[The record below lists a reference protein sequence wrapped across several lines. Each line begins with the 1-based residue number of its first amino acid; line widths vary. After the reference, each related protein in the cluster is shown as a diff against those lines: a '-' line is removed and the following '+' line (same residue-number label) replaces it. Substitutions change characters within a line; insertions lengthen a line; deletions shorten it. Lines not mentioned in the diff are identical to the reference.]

1 MLMKKTIITIL
12 LLICVHTC
20 TVNAQQLQWNH
31 YQSPG
36 GMIYQTNYNKP
47 VVYTNAHTCNQY
59 CEHATSTTYVVIEK
73 PPCQPVMYIPQTS
86 VTIVISPKK
95 YYKKRR
101 PTSSGIVKKYVYRD
115 SAEYIYEEEVYREI
129 TP

>member
-1 MLMKKTIITIL
+1 MKKTIIAIL
-12 LLICVHTC
+12 LLICVHTY
-20 TVNAQQLQWNH
+20 TVNAQQLLWN
-31 YQSPG
+31 YSQSPG
-36 GMIYQTNYNKP
+36 STPCQTNYNNP

-59 CEHATSTTYVVIEK
+59 CGHMNSVTYVVMER
-73 PPCQPVMYIPQTS
+73 PQCQPVIYISQPS

-101 PTSSGIVKKYVYRD
+101 PTSPGIVKKYVYRD
-115 SAEYIYEEEVYREI
+115 SDEYIYEEEVYKEI

>member
-1 MLMKKTIITIL
+1 MKKTIIAIL
-12 LLICVHTC
+12 LLICVHTY
-20 TVNAQQLQWNH
+20 TVNAQVRWKY

-36 GMIYQTNYNKP
+36 DMVYQTNYYNP
-47 VVYTNAHTCNQY
+47 AVYTNAHTCNQY
-59 CEHATSTTYVVIEK
+59 CRHMNSVTYVVTER
-73 PPCQPVMYIPQTS
+73 PQCQPVIYISQPS

-101 PTSSGIVKKYVYRD
+101 PTSPGIVKKYVYRD
-115 SAEYIYEEEVYREI
+115 SDEYMYEEEVYREI

>member
-1 MLMKKTIITIL
+1 MKKTIITIL
-12 LLICVHTC
+12 LLICAHTY
-20 TVNAQQLQWNH
+20 TVNAQRLRWDY

-36 GMIYQTNYNKP
+36 GTPCQTNYNNP
-47 VVYTNAHTCNQY
+47 VVYTNTHTCNQY
-59 CEHATSTTYVVIEK
+59 CRHATSTTFVTER
-73 PPCQPVMYIPQTS
+73 PQCQPVIYISQPS

-101 PTSSGIVKKYVYRD
+101 PISKGIVKKYVYRD
-115 SAEYIYEEEVYREI
+115 SDEYIYEEEVYREV